1 MLKAQTLLHNYS
13 SVVFWLRLGGYKGH
27 MLTTHYIFHNPA
39 SVRPCFCITIAIA
52 CNSCLFISGVFFIS
66 GVEFFT
72 VNNRKMHTF
81 DLLIVK
87 GDTLRLLIVK
97 CVSYD

>member
-1 MLKAQTLLHNYS
+1 MKNKQVLNLPMHRTNAVY
-13 SVVFWLRLGGYKGH
+13 
-27 MLTTHYIFHNPA
+27 
-39 SVRPCFCITIAIA
+39 
-52 CNSCLFISGVFFIS
+52 LFLECFFIS

-72 VNNRKMHTF
+72 VNNQKMHTF

-87 GDTLRLLIVK
+87 GDTFGLLIVK